1 MSCRRTEIA
10 LSWHG
15 AFCKVA
21 LRHQCGQSLYV
32 MSHGLLN
39 VAACVMERELQNFHV
54 SQDFNPF

>member
-1 MSCRRTEIA
+1 MASLA
-10 LSWHG
+10 MSWHG

-32 MSHGLLN
+32 MSHRLLN